1 MKNINGHVYSRK
13 SFDNYKLRLIV
24 EITDKEGEEYMI
36 DIYTTQLSMD
46 RAWDDLIDIISSKV
60 DTFSII
66 HSATKDQDD
75 LASNAIDEWLNEPK

>member
-1 MKNINGHVYSRK
+1 
-13 SFDNYKLRLIV
+13 
-24 EITDKEGEEYMI
+24 
-36 DIYTTQLSMD
+36 MD